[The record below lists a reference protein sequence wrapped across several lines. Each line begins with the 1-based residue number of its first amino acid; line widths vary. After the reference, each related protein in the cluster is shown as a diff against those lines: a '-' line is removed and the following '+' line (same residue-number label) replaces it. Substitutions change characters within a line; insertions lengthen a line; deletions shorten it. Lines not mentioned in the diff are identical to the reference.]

1 MSWLWL
7 ATTLSCILST
17 AQLSPA
23 HVWWWWWWYAHQL
36 SAQLSCIIHWTHV
49 CAARCRTRETRETRA
64 AMWGDTLPA
73 SNLYYL
79 STDGQKQM
87 QINLSPAA
95 MAWFVHRYCA
105 LPICSVNVNGWREDP
120 CFSCGWVRAA
130 NDPSALTIT
139 EKVPSRGREVLM
151 SS

>member
-1 MSWLWL
+1 M
-7 ATTLSCILST
+7 
-17 AQLSPA
+17 
-23 HVWWWWWWYAHQL
+23 
-36 SAQLSCIIHWTHV
+36 
-49 CAARCRTRETRETRA
+49 CAARCRTRETRA

-139 EKVPSRGREVLM
+139 EKAPSRGREVLM
-151 SS
+151 SSWQTPQLKSSNSWYFQSYLWNGDSGPQYVMRHECH